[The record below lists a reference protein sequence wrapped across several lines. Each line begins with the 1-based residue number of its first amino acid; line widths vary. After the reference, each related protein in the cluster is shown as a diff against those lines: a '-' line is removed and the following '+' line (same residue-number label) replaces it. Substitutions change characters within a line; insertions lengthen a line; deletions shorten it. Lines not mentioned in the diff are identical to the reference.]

1 MLIGIVRKSWIELGE
16 ANLYNECGLV
26 VMMGYSDDAENDG
39 VMSGD
44 SGTGIMLVGV
54 VQSIYC
60 YR

>member
-1 MLIGIVRKSWIELGE
+1 
-16 ANLYNECGLV
+16 
-26 VMMGYSDDAENDG
+26 MGYSDDAENDG
-39 VMSGD
+39 VISGD

>member
-1 MLIGIVRKSWIELGE
+1 
-16 ANLYNECGLV
+16 
-26 VMMGYSDDAENDG
+26 MGYADDAENDS

-60 YR
+60 